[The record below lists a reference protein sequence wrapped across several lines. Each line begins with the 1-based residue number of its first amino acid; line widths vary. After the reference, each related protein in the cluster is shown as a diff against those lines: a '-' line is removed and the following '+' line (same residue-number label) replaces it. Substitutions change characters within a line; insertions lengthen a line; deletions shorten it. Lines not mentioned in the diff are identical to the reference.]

1 MIRKNKHTVSRTK
14 RFLLG
19 ITTAVGIMSAL
30 WCGSFV
36 SLADATATVK
46 FNSKIREKADTN
58 SAVVGSASQ
67 GKTVTL
73 KSEVADASGR
83 AWYEV
88 YIDSGATGYIR
99 ADLVEKNNDGDV
111 PKVAAGSTD
120 NQSDTGAAAS
130 SGASGATVQAENAMD
145 AQYATVSVNCKVR
158 SAPSTNDTIVENLA
172 VGAQVVVSGQSGG
185 SSDNKTWYYVTFTG
199 ANGGEKSGFI
209 RSDLLSLGDMVP
221 MPEEAPPEEPEMPV
235 EPEVPVYN
243 SDYELSYRDAEGAW
257 YLIDYTT
264 GGEYPLSQLLNAVQ
278 NPSSEV
284 SEDAKALVKQRIA
297 IVVLVV
303 LAVVLIIAVII
314 MAVKLRDA
322 YYEDYE
328 DDDEEEDE
336 DDDDED
342 EEDEDEEEET
352 APSRRRRRVVEE
364 ETPSRRR
371 RRAEEEEETP
381 SRRRRRAEEE
391 ETPSRRRRRME
402 EEEAPKPAAN
412 TATKRKA
419 KNFLLDD
426 EEFEFEFLNMDDK
439 K

>member
-1 MIRKNKHTVSRTK
+1 MIRKNRYTASRK
-14 RFLLG
+14 RRFLLG
-19 ITTAVGIMSAL
+19 LTTAFGIMSAL

-46 FNSKIREKADTN
+46 FNAKIREKTDTN

-73 KSEVADASGR
+73 KSEVADASGT

-88 YIDSGATGYIR
+88 YIESGTTGYIR

-111 PKVAAGSTD
+111 PKVTASSTD
-120 NQSDTGAAAS
+120 NQSDAGAAAS
-130 SGASGATVQAENAMD
+130 GGASGATVQAENAVD

-158 SAPSTNDTIVENLA
+158 SAPSTNDTVVENLA
-172 VGAQVVVSGQSGG
+172 AGAQVVVSGQSNG
-185 SSDNKTWYYVTFTG
+185 SNDGKMWYYVTFTG
-199 ANGGEKSGFI
+199 ANGGEKTGFI
-209 RSDLLSLGDMVP
+209 RSDLLTLGEMVP
-221 MPEEAPPEEPEMPV
+221 MPEEVPAV
-235 EPEVPVYN
+235 EPETPIEPEVSVYN
-243 SDYELSYRDAEGAW
+243 SDYEVSYRDAEGAW

-264 GGEYPLSQLLNAVQ
+264 GGEYPLSQLLDAVQ
-278 NPSSEV
+278 NQSSEV
-284 SEDAKALVKQRIA
+284 SEDAKALVKQRIV
-297 IVVLVV
+297 I
-303 LAVVLIIAVII
+303 VVLIILAVALIIAVVI

-328 DDDEEEDE
+328 DDE
-336 DDDDED
+336 
-342 EEDEDEEEET
+342 EEDEDEEEEDEDEDEEEET
-352 APSRRRRRVVEE
+352 SSRRRRRVEE
-364 ETPSRRR
+364 EEEEAPSRRR

-381 SRRRRRAEEE
+381 SRRRRR
-391 ETPSRRRRRME
+391 ME
-402 EEEAPKPAAN
+402 EEEAAKPAA
-412 TATKRKA
+412 KRKA